1 MSITSHQLAMTLS
14 IFEREHGLTASALVL
29 PHKASLNQM
38 IIISNLSQSGPLTV
52 SDLAKLTVSD
62 KSSISRTLSG
72 LEKLGWVTKIM
83 SKTDH
88 RKSLVH
94 LTGMGSSQAIVAEE
108 ICQSL
113 SKTMASALT
122 VSERSQ
128 LIVLLSKI
136 IDSLIESRKK

>member
-14 IFEREHGLTASALVL
+14 IFEREHGLTASALVF

-38 IIISNLSQSGPLTV
+38 LIVSNLSQSGPLTV

-72 LEKLGWVTKIM
+72 LEKLGWVTKIT
-83 SKTDH
+83 SKTDQ
-88 RKSLVH
+88 RKSLVY

-113 SKTMASALT
+113 SETMASALT
-122 VSERSQ
+122 MSERSQ
-128 LIVLLSKI
+128 LIVLLSKV